1 MTSSLFLSIIITIL
15 VLSYALE
22 QFAQY
27 LNLRYHPEELPTEL
41 EGIYDQE
48 EYDKSNDYHRATTNF
63 SFLTSSV
70 SLIIFI
76 LVLLTGLLC
85 RVDGWLA
92 NFITQPW
99 LRGVVFLIVM
109 FIINDILTI
118 PFQWF
123 KTFTIEERFGFNKTT
138 PKLFFVDKFKGWV
151 LTSLIGG
158 VLIAAL
164 LLLVQFLG
172 QNFWLYFW
180 AIMTAFSLFMAMFF
194 TDLLLPLFNKLNPLD
209 EGELK
214 TAITDYA
221 IQEDFEIKN
230 TLVMDG
236 SKRSTKANA
245 FFSGLGK
252 QKKIVL
258 YDTLVDTMDTEEI
271 VAVMAHEV
279 GHNKKRHIPL
289 MMTMSIVQIGIIL
302 FLLSRMIFS
311 VELSQ
316 ALGSTQAVA
325 APHLNLIAF
334 SLLFTPISLAIGF
347 FTNWLSR
354 KFEFEADAFASH
366 TASKAG
372 MANALKKLA
381 TKNLS
386 NMVPH
391 PFYVALHYDH
401 PPVMERLKAI
411 EKL

>member
-1 MTSSLFLSIIITIL
+1 MTASLFLSIIITIL

-27 LNLRYHPEELPTEL
+27 LNLRHHPETRPDEL
-41 EGIYDQE
+41 EGIYTQE
-48 EYDKSNDYHRATTNF
+48 EYDKSNDYHRTTTNF
-63 SFLTSSV
+63 SFITSSI

-76 LVLLTGLLC
+76 LVLLTGLLGK
-85 RVDGWLA
+85 VDVWLA
-92 NFITQPW
+92 TYISQTW
-99 LRGVVFLIVM
+99 LRGVVFLISM

-123 KTFTIEERFGFNKTT
+123 RTFRIEEQFGFNKTT
-138 PKLFFVDKFKGWV
+138 PRLFFTDKVKGWL
-151 LTSLIGG
+151 LTALIGG
-158 VLIAAL
+158 LLISAL

-172 QNFWLYFW
+172 KNFWLYFW
-180 AIMTAFSLFMAMFF
+180 AIMTAFSLFMAMFY
-194 TDLLLPLFNKLNPLD
+194 TDLLLPLFNKLKPLD
-209 EGELK
+209 EGDLK

-221 IQEDFEIKN
+221 VQEDFEIKK
-230 TLVMDG
+230 TFVMDG

-245 FFSGLGK
+245 FFTGLGK

-258 YDTLVDTMDTEEI
+258 YDTLVDTMATDEI

-279 GHNKKRHIPL
+279 GHNKKRHIPVL
-289 MMTMSIVQIGIIL
+289 MIMSILQMGIIL

-316 ALGSTQAVA
+316 ALGSSIGVA
-325 APHLNLIAF
+325 SPHLNLIAF
-334 SLLFTPISLAIGF
+334 SLLFAPISMVIGF
-347 FTNWLSR
+347 FSNWLSR

-372 MANALKKLA
+372 MANALKKLS

-391 PFYVALHYDH
+391 PFYVAMHYDH

-411 EKL
+411 DSL

>member
-1 MTSSLFLSIIITIL
+1 MTASLFLSIIITIL

-27 LNLRYHPEELPTEL
+27 LNLRHHPETRPDEL
-41 EGIYDQE
+41 EGIYTQE

-70 SLIIFI
+70 GLVIFI
-76 LVLLTGLLC
+76 LVLLTGLLG

-92 NFITQPW
+92 DFITQPW

-123 KTFTIEERFGFNKTT
+123 STFRIEERFGFNKTT
-138 PKLFFVDKFKGWV
+138 PRLFFADKLKGWL

-180 AIMTAFSLFMAMFF
+180 ALMTAFSLFMFMFG
-194 TDLLLPLFNKLNPLD
+194 TDLFLPLFNKLKPLD
-209 EGELK
+209 EGDLK
-214 TAITDYA
+214 TAITNYA
-221 IQEDFEIKN
+221 VQEDFEIKN
-230 TLVMDG
+230 TFVMDG

-252 QKKIVL
+252 RKKIVL
-258 YDTLVDTMDTEEI
+258 YDTLVDTMETEEI

-279 GHNKKRHIPL
+279 GHNKKRHIPVL
-289 MMTMSIVQIGIIL
+289 LIMTIVQMGIIL

-311 VELSQ
+311 IELSQ
-316 ALGSTQAVA
+316 ALGSNLGVA
-325 APHLNLIAF
+325 SPHLNLIAF
-334 SLLFTPISLAIGF
+334 FQLFAPISLAIGF
-347 FTNWLSR
+347 FSNWLSR
-354 KFEFEADAFASH
+354 KFEFQADAFASH

-372 MANALKKLA
+372 MENALKKLS

-391 PFYVALHYDH
+391 PFYVWLHYDH
-401 PPVMERLKAI
+401 PPTMERLKAI
-411 EKL
+411 KAL

>member
-1 MTSSLFLSIIITIL
+1 MTSSLFLSIIVTIL

-27 LNLRYHPEELPTEL
+27 LNLRHHPEELPSEL
-41 EGIYDQE
+41 EGIYNQE

-76 LVLLTGLLC
+76 LVLLTGLLG

-92 NFITQPW
+92 NYISQPW
-99 LRGVVFLIVM
+99 FRGVVFLIVM

-138 PKLFFVDKFKGWV
+138 PKLFFVDKVKGWV

-158 VLIAAL
+158 ALIAAL

-180 AIMTAFSLFMAMFF
+180 AIMTAFSLFMAMFY
-194 TDLLLPLFNKLNPLD
+194 TDLLLPLFNKLKPLD

-214 TAITDYA
+214 TAITAYA
-221 IQEDFEIKN
+221 VQEDFEIKN

-289 MMTMSIVQIGIIL
+289 LMTMSIVQVGIIL

-316 ALGSTQAVA
+316 ALGSTQVVA

-372 MANALKKLA
+372 MGNALKKLA
-381 TKNLS
+381 TKNLA

-411 EKL
+411 DNL

>member
-76 LVLLTGLLC
+76 LVLLTGLLG

-138 PKLFFVDKFKGWV
+138 PKLFFADKLKGWA

-289 MMTMSIVQIGIIL
+289 MMTMSIVQIGVIL